1 MKTLINSA
9 QMARKNAR
17 SYLFLSMTVL
27 LSFCFLLI
35 YLVYYDSYNY
45 NGKIFLEANEYYA
58 YGYKDY
64 QHLSSEMSAITFFD
78 SRLTQEDIESNVKKT
93 TSLLDN
99 LEDTHYNVIYSVD
112 KSSVDF
118 KLDNC
123 KVSLSFID
131 SHSFAYATVNAATV
145 TRDIQKITTVLDEGE
160 AFVNDTFYEFLTA
173 NTGEET
179 PEITYRAYDNV
190 TGKTVTRKIKIVGGV
205 EDSLSAPT
213 VEDGRLKGNIR
224 IVAPYSELEY
234 WDETLNIRDNLRT
247 NAVIIVNSPTQYQGI
262 IKTYVSANTE
272 HALTAYFFEE
282 INSYRAT
289 VCSNIQQRA
298 LILCFFYIVL
308 AINLYGSFR
317 NALNERKFEIGVR
330 RAIGASKKD
339 IMGQFMLEGMLVILM
354 NMLASIYIVSVGFFV
369 FKEII
374 KLAMGIDFI
383 LYISWGSVLSFFIIC
398 ISLAMLFSAIFAYQ
412 TTRVNV
418 IDNLR
423 AE

>member
-262 IKTYVSANTE
+262 IKAYVSST
-272 HALTAYFFEE
+272 
-282 INSYRAT
+282 RA
-289 VCSNIQQRA
+289 R
-298 LILCFFYIVL
+298 YIKTCL
-308 AINLYGSFR
+308 PYITGACRRIRS
-317 NALNERKFEIGVR
+317 VR
-330 RAIGASKKD
+330 G
-339 IMGQFMLEGMLVILM
+339 
-354 NMLASIYIVSVGFFV
+354 
-369 FKEII
+369 
-374 KLAMGIDFI
+374 
-383 LYISWGSVLSFFIIC
+383 
-398 ISLAMLFSAIFAYQ
+398 
-412 TTRVNV
+412 T
-418 IDNLR
+418 
-423 AE
+423 

>member
-78 SRLTQEDIESNVKKT
+78 GRLTQEDIESNVKKT

-145 TRDIQKITTVLDEGE
+145 TRDIQKITTALDEGE